1 MSDKVRVVETS
12 REYELDVADLVPD
25 TGDDAQTWC
34 NLAAGLLDKFRVIP
48 RLIMLAYIY
57 AFYQST
63 VWFKQ
68 ELAMLEAKAQYA
80 QALSSMKLEELD
92 AKAEIVETEK
102 LYEHDMALASHGGWV
117 VSLQASVRPV
127 ITYLFMATFIAVE
140 GGLVYSLIANQNVD
154 WPTALES
161 AFGDEEMAMFS
172 AILSF
177 WFGNR
182 AMSKARAMVTKR

>member
-1 MSDKVRVVETS
+1 MITLLGSLLGFSTS
-12 REYELDVADLVPD
+12 I
-25 TGDDAQTWC
+25 
-34 NLAAGLLDKFRVIP
+34 IP
-48 RLIMLAYIY
+48 EILSFFKQGQAN
-57 AFYQST
+57 
-63 VWFKQ
+63 KQ

-102 LYEHDMALASHGGWV
+102 LYDHDMALAARGGWV

-127 ITYLFMATFIAVE
+127 ITYLFMGTFIAVE
-140 GGLVYSLIANQNVD
+140 GAMVYSLMTTQGAD
-154 WPTALES
+154 WVTAVQAAWS
-161 AFGDEEMAMFS
+161 DEVMAIFS

-182 AMSKARAMVTKR
+182 AMSKARAVIKK

>member
-1 MSDKVRVVETS
+1 MITLLGSLLGFSTS
-12 REYELDVADLVPD
+12 I
-25 TGDDAQTWC
+25 
-34 NLAAGLLDKFRVIP
+34 IP
-48 RLIMLAYIY
+48 EILSFFKQGQAN
-57 AFYQST
+57 
-63 VWFKQ
+63 KQ

-102 LYEHDMALASHGGWV
+102 LYEHDMALAARGGWV

-127 ITYLFMATFIAVE
+127 ITYLFMGTFIAVE

-182 AMSKARAMVTKR
+182 AMSKARAVIAKR

>member
-1 MSDKVRVVETS
+1 MITLLGSLLGFSTS
-12 REYELDVADLVPD
+12 I
-25 TGDDAQTWC
+25 
-34 NLAAGLLDKFRVIP
+34 IP
-48 RLIMLAYIY
+48 EILGFFKQGQAN
-57 AFYQST
+57 
-63 VWFKQ
+63 KQ

-102 LYEHDMALASHGGWV
+102 LYEHDMALAARGGWV

-127 ITYLFMATFIAVE
+127 ITYLFMGTFIAVE
-140 GGLVYSLIANQNVD
+140 GAMVYSLMTTQGAD
-154 WPTALES
+154 WVTAVQAAWS
-161 AFGDEEMAMFS
+161 DEVMAIFS

-182 AMSKARAMVTKR
+182 AMSKARAVIKK